1 MERSVHNQQDGFHC
15 ARQSSFPLTVVTK
28 KIHTIFCLVWIH
40 HPLSMSSPHSQC
52 EGQKK
57 VFSDLDKTIFS
68 NESNVYKH
76 NKGILIVDDFWMKKM
91 TKLNTY
97 IV

>member
-1 MERSVHNQQDGFHC
+1 MKD
-15 ARQSSFPLTVVTK
+15 K
-28 KIHTIFCLVWIH
+28 
-40 HPLSMSSPHSQC
+40 
-52 EGQKK
+52 KK
-57 VFSDLDKTIFS
+57 VFLDLNKTIFS
-68 NESNVYKH
+68 NKTIVYKH